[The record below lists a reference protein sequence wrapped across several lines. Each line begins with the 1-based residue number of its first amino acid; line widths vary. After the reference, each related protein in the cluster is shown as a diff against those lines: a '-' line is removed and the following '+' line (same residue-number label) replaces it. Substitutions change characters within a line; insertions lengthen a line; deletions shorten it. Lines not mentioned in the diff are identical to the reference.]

1 MRLNPADEQ
10 LLRWYCLE
18 WSGEHLRSSFSIV
31 VGRATGEIPP
41 SNRSSAGDTYSD
53 EALAR
58 VRVANKVR
66 QRLTKLPKRL
76 RRALM
81 AAYVQKRPS
90 RLEQAFAR
98 LACVVLL
105 LPSVRAAYRK
115 AQDRQRASGLPF
127 ERWVVVTAKLDKDAA
142 ARFGDEADKLL
153 SEAATA
159 WQKTRIP
166 KRPTRARS

>member
-18 WSGEHLRSSFSIV
+18 WSGELLRSSFSIV

-41 SNRSSAGDTYSD
+41 SSRAPSGDTYSD
-53 EALAR
+53 ESLAR

-66 QRLTKLPKRL
+66 SRLAKLPQRLS
-76 RRALM
+76 RALM
-81 AAYVQKRPS
+81 AAYVQTRP
-90 RLEQAFAR
+90 RGLEAAFDR

-115 AQDRQRASGLPF
+115 AQDKKRASGLSF
-127 ERWVVVTAKLDKDAA
+127 ERWVVVTAKVDKDAA
-142 ARFGDEADKLL
+142 ARFGDEADALL
-153 SEAATA
+153 SEASAA
-159 WQKTRIP
+159 WRRT
-166 KRPTRARS
+166 S